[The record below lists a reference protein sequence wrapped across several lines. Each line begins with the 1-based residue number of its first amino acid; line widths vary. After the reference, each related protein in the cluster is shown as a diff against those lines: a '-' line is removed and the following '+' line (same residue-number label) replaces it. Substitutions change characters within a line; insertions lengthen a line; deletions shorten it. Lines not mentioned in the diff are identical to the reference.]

1 MYGIPRD
8 PDMTAALAQ
17 LEEEENEGHPDDEK
31 PKVWGCGGCGECGCE
46 RGEVCGGVGVR
57 GEGVCEVCGG
67 NVMGGSVVYAIL
79 QKKKAKKDPI
89 SK

>member
-1 MYGIPRD
+1 M
-8 PDMTAALAQ
+8 
-17 LEEEENEGHPDDEK
+17 
-31 PKVWGCGGCGECGCE
+31 
-46 RGEVCGGVGVR
+46 CGGVGVR